1 MEYIYFIFNPGTR
14 SRLQVKRK
22 DKKDNILLHYIG
34 LMSNSKAIEHQKREK
49 PEESSLPKG
58 RPFSNNAFGLFQ
70 KYSLNF
76 SIALILHLSTPTEV
90 LPTLI
95 NCDKSVQYTPA
106 TFI

>member
-1 MEYIYFIFNPGTR
+1 
-14 SRLQVKRK
+14 
-22 DKKDNILLHYIG
+22 
-34 LMSNSKAIEHQKREK
+34 MSNSKAIEQQKREK

-70 KYSLNF
+70 YSLNF
-76 SIALILHLSTPTEV
+76 SIALILHLSTPKEV